1 MPHLPDGITQ
11 YDTQPDPLDHRR
23 ASRVRFAAACL
34 PVWIGVGAVS
44 KILLWLVQPCAEGCS
59 LAFGSRIGGVTMVSV
74 LALFALLRYQNTWLE
89 RRCNDAERG
98 WVVGEWLFKIS
109 IGLTFIGLL
118 SSRAALLLIA
128 LGWVQFVYG
137 LALPANPLPNIHGFP
152 HPDTPALRHAAW
164 AATVLAAVLP
174 LIVFV

>member
-1 MPHLPDGITQ
+1 M
-11 YDTQPDPLDHRR
+11 
-23 ASRVRFAAACL
+23 S
-34 PVWIGVGAVS
+34 
-44 KILLWLVQPCAEGCS
+44 
-59 LAFGSRIGGVTMVSV
+59 FGPRIGGAMGVAV
-74 LALFALLRYQNTWLE
+74 LATFTLLRYQNIWLE

-109 IGLTFIGLL
+109 IGLAFIGLL

-152 HPDTPALRHAAW
+152 HPDTPALRHTAW
-164 AATVLAAVLP
+164 AATALVAVLP
-174 LIVFV
+174 IIVFA